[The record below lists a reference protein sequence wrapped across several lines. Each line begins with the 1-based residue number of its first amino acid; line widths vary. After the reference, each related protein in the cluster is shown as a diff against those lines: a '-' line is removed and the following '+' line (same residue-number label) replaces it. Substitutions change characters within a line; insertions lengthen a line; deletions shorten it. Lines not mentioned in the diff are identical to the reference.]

1 MTVYDRTRSGAK
13 KAAKDA
19 RKGMKLYVI
28 KKVSDRV
35 APYED
40 PYLYS
45 EYTVTHRQAF
55 TGAWMIS
62 GSLSV
67 EGLVLRDGPVYT
79 SRPAGLRGIHEPA
92 PQVTGPDP
100 QHVADKA
107 ASGRR
112 VFARR

>member
-1 MTVYDRTRSGAK
+1 MTTYPKTRAGAK

-19 RKGMKLYVI
+19 RKGMTLYVI
-28 KKVSDRV
+28 RATSERV

-40 PYLYS
+40 PYLVD
-45 EYTVTHRQAF
+45 EYTVDHRQKF

-79 SRPAGLRGIHEPA
+79 SRPEGLRAIHEAA
-92 PQVTGPDP
+92 PQVCGPDP
-100 QHVADKA
+100 EEVAERA
-107 ASGRR
+107 GLGRR
-112 VFARR
+112 AFARR